1 MSSNSAEYQRDWYH
15 QNKHR
20 LRDKRRERNKREH
33 ARRRQFINY
42 EKLRRGFCLD
52 CNLPADLTNL
62 AVFEFDHREP
72 EHKLFAV
79 GNCNGK
85 PLAMLAAEMAKCD
98 MLCANCHRLR
108 TIDQAPWA
116 PEQTEEETQ
125 DEQPTLFDTEAN
137 Q

>member
-116 PEQTEEETQ
+116 PEEETTQ
-125 DEQPTLFDTEAN
+125 DEQQTLFDTEAN

>member
-85 PLAMLAAEMAKCD
+85 PLAMLEAEMAKCD

-116 PEQTEEETQ
+116 PDEETTQ
-125 DEQPTLFDTEAN
+125 DEQPTLFDKEAT

>member
-20 LRDKRRERNKREH
+20 LRDKRRQRNIRDYL
-33 ARRRQFINY
+33 RRRAFVND
-42 EKLRRGFCLD
+42 EKLRRGHCLD

-62 AVFEFDHREP
+62 PVFEFDHREP
-72 EHKLFAV
+72 ERKLFSIA
-79 GNCNGK
+79 NCNGRSF
-85 PLAMLAAEMAKCD
+85 AMLEYEMAKCD
-98 MLCANCHRLR
+98 MVCANCHRLR

-116 PEQTEEETQ
+116 PEQETTQ
-125 DEQPTLFDTEAN
+125 DEQQTLFDTEAN